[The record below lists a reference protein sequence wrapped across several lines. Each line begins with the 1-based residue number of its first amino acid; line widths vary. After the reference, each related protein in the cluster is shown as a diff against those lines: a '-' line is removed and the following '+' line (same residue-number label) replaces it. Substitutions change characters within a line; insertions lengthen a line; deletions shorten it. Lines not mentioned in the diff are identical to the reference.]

1 MCYACIAHIDID
13 EKLKYW
19 TVEAAHGR
27 PPLLL
32 TGVAAVYEEHGTGR
46 EA

>member
-1 MCYACIAHIDID
+1 MCYACIAHIDND

-19 TVEAAHGR
+19 TEEAADGR
-27 PPLLL
+27 PPFLL
-32 TGVAAVYEEHGTGR
+32 TGIAAVYEEHRTSR